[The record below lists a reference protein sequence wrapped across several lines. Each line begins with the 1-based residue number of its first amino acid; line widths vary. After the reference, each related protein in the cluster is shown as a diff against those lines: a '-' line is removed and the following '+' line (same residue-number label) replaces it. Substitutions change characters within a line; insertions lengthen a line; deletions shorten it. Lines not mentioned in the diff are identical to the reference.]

1 MSLNQYR
8 NKLPFK
14 SDRPSDDFFQLCNY
28 TPYPHQREIHS
39 SLALV
44 RTVSIARQHGKSTL
58 AMVEAAYEL
67 CTKPNTVGY
76 VVAPI
81 YNQAQIIF
89 RQVVRL
95 MSDLVKVLPYIKISQ
110 VLRGADMRLV
120 VSHYD
125 PDTGD
130 YIGDAIMEGK
140 SAKDPDSLRGG
151 TTNWIIVDEAAMV
164 SDAALTEGLEP
175 TGTTT
180 KPWMLFISTPKGV
193 NNWFYAKYVQG
204 QDPMYR
210 PTIVDGKLQ
219 LNKRVTEL
227 HESWK
232 IGGTDAGIFDKA
244 WLEDK
249 ERNNSAFVYKQE
261 YEAEFMSDSG
271 RVFIGLD
278 EVPTVDPIAT
288 SATTKMY
295 SYRDPTHA
303 YFIGADFAKYND
315 FSVFTV
321 IDSTT
326 NTMAKTMRLN
336 TMDLTDQLQH
346 LKALSREYG
355 TCLVV
360 ADTTGMGVA
369 IEEQM
374 ASLEIPTQGIRFTNK
389 TKEELI
395 SKLSIGIQHKYI
407 TLIKDTVL
415 MNELSLFEYVRTE
428 TGNLKMQST
437 RGHDDCV
444 ISLALAYWNCSHYKA
459 IMESNSDPDMD
470 SELSGVDF
478 RGIHDLLSF

>member
-1 MSLNQYR
+1 MSLKQTR

-14 SDRPSDDFFQLCNY
+14 ADRPNDAFYQLCGY
-28 TPYPHQREIHS
+28 TPYPHQKEIHQ

-58 AMVEAAYEL
+58 AMIEACYEL

-89 RQVVRL
+89 RQVVRQ
-95 MSDLVKVLPYIKISQ
+95 MTDLVKVLPYLKIAQ

-125 PDTGD
+125 PVTGE
-130 YIGDAIMEGK
+130 YLGDAIMEGK

-210 PTIVDGKLQ
+210 PKLVNGKLQ
-219 LNKRVTEL
+219 LNSKVTEL

-232 IGGTDAGIFDKA
+232 IGGTAAGIFDKV

-278 EVPTVDPIAT
+278 EVNKVDPIG
-288 SATTKMY
+288 SSDTTKLY
-295 SYRDPTHA
+295 ASRNVTHS

-321 IDSTT
+321 IDSHT
-326 NTMAKTMRLN
+326 NTVVKTMRLN
-336 TMDLTDQLQH
+336 TMDLTVQLQH
-346 LKALSREYG
+346 LKELSREYG
-355 TCLVV
+355 SCLVV

-389 TKEELI
+389 SKEELI
-395 SKLSIGIQHKYI
+395 SKLAIGIQHKYI
-407 TLIKDTVL
+407 TLINDNVL
-415 MNELSLFEYVRTE
+415 LNELSLFEYVRTE
-428 TGNLKMQST
+428 AGALKMQST

-444 ISLALAYWNCSHYKA
+444 ISLALAYWNCSHYKTT
-459 IMESNSDPDMD
+459 MESNSNADLDA
-470 SELSGVDF
+470 ELSGIDF
-478 RGIHDLLSF
+478 RDIHNLLSF